1 MNVQRGPDGR
11 GMTAQK
17 CTTCH
22 REANSAAA
30 GVPGAPGLS
39 TAELCRTLKDRTRN
53 GDRSPEALLEHM
65 MTDPLV
71 KWAWDPEGKR
81 LPIPISHAEFLQL
94 LEYWV
99 QSGAECPRP

>member
-1 MNVQRGPDGR
+1 
-11 GMTAQK
+11 
-17 CTTCH
+17 
-22 REANSAAA
+22 
-30 GVPGAPGLS
+30 
-39 TAELCRTLKDRTRN
+39 
-53 GDRSPEALLEHM
+53 M